1 MTTLRLHAWHHP
13 DRPSRAGH
21 ASTFARPEAQ
31 ASRGHGPTAL
41 SLPPRQVALVA
52 LLLGIAIAV
61 VLVAVF
67 INEMA
72 APFPGPGRLPSP
84 RPVGY

>member
-1 MTTLRLHAWHHP
+1 VTTLRHHVWHHP

-21 ASTFARPEAQ
+21 ASKFARPQAQ
-31 ASRGHGPTAL
+31 ASRRPGPTAPA
-41 SLPPRQVALVA
+41 LPLRQVALVV

-61 VLVAVF
+61 VLVAVL
-67 INEMA
+67 ITEMA
-72 APFPGPGRLPSP
+72 APLPGPGRLPSP